1 MEYVLAAISG
11 IWIADGLS
19 LLVAPKQVIARVREV
34 VELSPRI
41 LKWEAFASLLGLI
54 LLLGTQDLS
63 YHLLWLLI
71 GASMV
76 LKGLFLA
83 WGPEP
88 LRDRVL
94 TWCLH
99 RDDIDYRFWGLGL
112 CMLAILLLHA
122 LEWFTP
128 R

>member
-1 MEYVLAAISG
+1 MKYVLAAISG

-41 LKWEAFASLLGLI
+41 LRWEAFASLLGII

-63 YHLLWLLI
+63 YHLLWVLI

-83 WGPEP
+83 WGREP

-94 TWCLH
+94 TWCLQ

-112 CMLAILLLHA
+112 CTLAILLLHA
-122 LEWFTP
+122 LGWLTP

>member
-54 LLLGTQDLS
+54 LLLGTKDLS
-63 YHLLWLLI
+63 YHLLWLII

-94 TWCLH
+94 TWCLQ

-112 CMLAILLLHA
+112 CTLAILLLHA
-122 LEWFTP
+122 LGWLTP

>member
-1 MEYVLAAISG
+1 MKYVLAAIAG
-11 IWIADGLS
+11 IWVADGLS

-41 LKWEAFASLLGLI
+41 LKWEAFASLLGII
-54 LLLGTQDLS
+54 LLLGTRDLS
-63 YHLLWLLI
+63 YHLLWVII

-76 LKGLFLA
+76 LKGLFLGL
-83 WGPEP
+83 GPEP
-88 LRDRVL
+88 WRDRVL
-94 TWCLH
+94 TWCLQ

-112 CMLAILLLHA
+112 CALAVLLLHA
-122 LEWFTP
+122 LEWLTP

>member
-63 YHLLWLLI
+63 YHLLWLII

-94 TWCLH
+94 TWCLQ

-112 CMLAILLLHA
+112 CTIAILLLHA

>member
-54 LLLGTQDLS
+54 LLLGTKDLS
-63 YHLLWLLI
+63 YHLLWLII

-94 TWCLH
+94 TWCLQ

>member
-1 MEYVLAAISG
+1 MKYVLAAISG

-41 LKWEAFASLLGLI
+41 LRWEAFASLLGII

-63 YHLLWLLI
+63 YHLLWVII

-83 WGPEP
+83 LGPEP
-88 LRDRVL
+88 WRDRVL
-94 TWCLH
+94 TWCLE

-112 CMLAILLLHA
+112 CTLAILLLDT
-122 LEWFTP
+122 LEWFPP